1 MNQFLG
7 NLAPP
12 VSILSLSFS
21 LSLLLLFR
29 LNSRLEHKS
38 SPCLL
43 ILPGLL
49 RPKRG
54 DALRL
59 RSSGRPGGHL
69 WPNID
74 GASSLSRN
82 CIGFL
87 CKPRNLSPFFSTRLF
102 SFNLSLYL

>member
-54 DALRL
+54 DALHL
-59 RSSGRPGGHL
+59 RSFRRLGGCL
-69 WPNID
+69 WPNVD
-74 GASSLSRN
+74 GANLLSRDF
-82 CIGFL
+82 IGFL
-87 CKPRNLSPFFSTRLF
+87 CKSMNLSPFFSTTLL
-102 SFNLSLYL
+102 SSNLSLYL